1 MGVFGIGVRFGE
13 IAVEQRSIDRW
24 LHELAS
30 KHKFRADD
38 DSRVGE

>member
-13 IAVEQRSIDRW
+13 IAVEQRSIIDRW

-30 KHKFRADD
+30 KNK
-38 DSRVGE
+38 